1 MRQWYDR
8 SHFSFLVCNPQH
20 EPQAYINCVKLP
32 PTHSTTFSFQ
42 AYLSSIHKHKIKRD
56 EYLFG

>member
-1 MRQWYDR
+1 MRQWHDR

-20 EPQAYINCVKLP
+20 QPQRHTSTDEMP
-32 PTHSTTFSFQ
+32 PTRSKLSHFELIYQHSQ
-42 AYLSSIHKHKIKRD
+42 HKIKHD